1 MAVQN
6 PPRTDAGEA
15 VAGEAVA
22 TGLYCYG
29 VTSAETA
36 QPQPGAGLGGAQ
48 VDPVRF
54 QELAALVSRVPPGT
68 VRARRR
74 DLLAHFEVLAA
85 AFQHGTVLPL
95 RFGIVFDDEREL
107 ADEFLRPRYEELL
120 KLLRTLRGQVEL
132 RVTAHYREEAI
143 LAEAVRQNP
152 RIARLREAMQSV
164 TGPHP
169 AQVELG
175 QLVSAE
181 VQARTTRDSRALL
194 ERMRRVAL
202 RDEVSEEAI
211 EYQVL
216 RASFLVER
224 DRLGEFDAALEG
236 LASEH
241 AGRMDI
247 KVVGPLP
254 PHSFVGITHE
264 RSR

>member
-1 MAVQN
+1 
-6 PPRTDAGEA
+6 
-15 VAGEAVA
+15 VAA
-22 TGLYCYG
+22 GLYCYG
-29 VTSAETA
+29 VTSAEAA
-36 QPQPGAGLGGAQ
+36 QPQTDAGLGGAQ
-48 VDPVRF
+48 VDAVRF
-54 QELAALVSRVPPGT
+54 KELAALVSPVPPGT

-74 DLLAHFEVLAA
+74 DLLAHFDVLAA
-85 AFQHGTVLPL
+85 AFRDGTVLPL
-95 RFGIVFDDEREL
+95 RFGIAFDDERQL
-107 ADEFLRPRYEELL
+107 VQEFLKPRHEELL
-120 KLLRTLRGQVEL
+120 NLLDALRGKAEL

-143 LAEAVRQNP
+143 LAETIRENP
-152 RIARLREAMQSV
+152 KIARLREATQRVS
-164 TGPHP
+164 GLHP

-181 VQARTTRDSRALL
+181 VQARTARDSRAVL
-194 ERMRRVAL
+194 ERMRRVSV
-202 RDEVSEEAI
+202 RDAVSDEAI

-254 PHSFVGITHE
+254 PHSFVDITHQGG
-264 RSR
+264 R